1 MAASREP
8 HAITSYHQKPR
19 HKATISSLYQE
30 RSSLLDFATTH
41 EPPPTN
47 DACEAKMAPASL
59 TAAQGRDPLGRAPGL
74 RPGSQRGW
82 LWDPQKGRFLHRSDN
97 KLRLSRTLLSMQR
110 APASI
115 KCWRRSQPVSTN
127 SSSKTWRRFVNT
139 KTDLV
144 GNSPLKTDPIR
155 ERELNTAAEAPPQ

>member
-8 HAITSYHQKPR
+8 LAITGYHQKPR
-19 HKATISSLYQE
+19 HKATISFLYQE

-47 DACEAKMAPASL
+47 DACEAKMAPTSL
-59 TAAQGRDPLGRAPGL
+59 TAAPGRDPLGRAPGL

-97 KLRLSRTLLSMQR
+97 KLRLSQNPAPCFRCSEPQHQLNVGAGANRFQLIQVQRHGDDLLIRKQTL
-110 APASI
+110 
-115 KCWRRSQPVSTN
+115 
-127 SSSKTWRRFVNT
+127 
-139 KTDLV
+139 
-144 GNSPLKTDPIR
+144 
-155 ERELNTAAEAPPQ
+155 